1 MQKVGDTGDISA
13 IFLASANFWAI
24 LDKFGSFLGHF
35 FVLFFWPK
43 MYLLFSLLFASLA
56 GAGGSSRELIHVTDW
71 LPTLYRAAGGD
82 TTNLEGLDGFDQW
95 EMLTKGKASD
105 RVEMLYNIDPLPDM
119 SNGPGG
125 AIR

>member
-1 MQKVGDTGDISA
+1 MVDWQFTVFCHEVGFVKIYTFLVL
-13 IFLASANFWAI
+13 IFLAKNVS
-24 LDKFGSFLGHF
+24 
-35 FVLFFWPK
+35 
-43 MYLLFSLLFASLA
+43 LLFLLLFASLD

>member
-1 MQKVGDTGDISA
+1 MHGE
-13 IFLASANFWAI
+13 
-24 LDKFGSFLGHF
+24 
-35 FVLFFWPK
+35 
-43 MYLLFSLLFASLA
+43 MLA
-56 GAGGSSRELIHVTDW
+56 GVGGRSRELIHVTDW

-82 TTNLEGLDGFDQW
+82 PSQLKGLDGIDQW
-95 EMLTKGKASD
+95 DTLTKGKASA